1 MGLPR
6 HRSHHCCLHLCA
18 SLRLRLHPGLH
29 HRGGSLLARLSARGL
44 FRGESRRSSCRISC
58 RHCCAR
64 CLGKRP
70 DNAEAPR
77 SPQAMTPEIAT
88 SVAVQKR
95 TPRRYFDATCESM
108 LKHADA
114 LPPFCHVPSRSQR
127 SALGFCST
135 VKEATSLMQ
144 RPSSVVAW
152 PPGRVS
158 ASKRVAPAT
167 LHSAEASFEA
177 LGIRHDMLAFT
188 PADGGGSAPHL
199 HGEAVLHAWPHLL
212 RWSRGLLVRTHRA
225 RVQQVAS

>member
-1 MGLPR
+1 MLAR
-6 HRSHHCCLHLCA
+6 CHSFVTSR
-18 SLRLRLHPGLH
+18 RV
-29 HRGGSLLARLSARGL
+29 HRGLR
-44 FRGESRRSSCRISC
+44 
-58 RHCCAR
+58 
-64 CLGKRP
+64 
-70 DNAEAPR
+70 
-77 SPQAMTPEIAT
+77 M
-88 SVAVQKR
+88 
-95 TPRRYFDATCESM
+95 
-108 LKHADA
+108 
-114 LPPFCHVPSRSQR
+114 
-127 SALGFCST
+127 GFCST

-225 RVQQVAS
+225 RVQQVASERLQDAWRKALTEARATSAPSVQRRPRSAVAQGGVKRAQPLLMAAGSQSPRYRRYSTPSSSRDGGVE